1 MAPVRPGATPVGFL
15 GLGIMGE
22 PMARNLS
29 AAGYPLVAWNRT
41 PGKAE
46 ALAAGCAAGGGE
58 CAMAASPAEVTARAG
73 VTFAMLSD
81 PEAAQ
86 AVVREAADGLGPG
99 KGYVDCSTVDASTAE
114 GVGAAVAAAGGKF
127 LEAPVSGSKAPAENG
142 QLIFL
147 CGGSR
152 DLFDDVAGPL
162 EVMGKSSLYLGET
175 GQGARMKLCANAIM
189 GEMMVALSEGLALSE
204 AAGLKHADLL
214 EVLSIGAMANPMF
227 ALKGPAMSEGTY
239 PPAFPLEHQQ
249 KDLRLAL
256 ALGEEVGQPLPLAA
270 AANAAFLKAQEQ
282 GLARSDFSA
291 VMEVARRRA
300 RLE

>member
-1 MAPVRPGATPVGFL
+1 MAPVRPGGGAVGFL
-15 GLGIMGE
+15 GLGIMGDA
-22 PMARNLS
+22 MARNLA
-29 AAGYPLVAWNRT
+29 AAGYPVVAWNRT

-46 ALAAGCAAGGGE
+46 ALAAGCAGAG
-58 CAMAASPAEVTARAG
+58 CVVAASPAEVTARAD

-86 AVVREAADGLGPG
+86 AVVREASDGLAPG
-99 KGYVDCSTVDASTAE
+99 KGYVDCSTVDAATAKA
-114 GVGAAVAAAGGKF
+114 VGAKVEGAGGQF

-152 DLFDDVAGPL
+152 GLFDDVAGPL
-162 EVMGKSSLYLGET
+162 EVMGKASLFLGET
-175 GQGARMKLCANAIM
+175 GQGARMKLCANAVM

-204 AAGLKHADLL
+204 AAGLEHADLL
-214 EVLSIGAMANPMF
+214 EVLSLGAMANPMF
-227 ALKGPAMSEGTY
+227 ALKGPAMSARSY

-270 AANAAFLKAQEQ
+270 AANAAFLEACER

-291 VMEVARRRA
+291 VMEVTRPG
-300 RLE
+300 EGSG

>member
-1 MAPVRPGATPVGFL
+1 M
-15 GLGIMGE
+15 
-22 PMARNLS
+22 
-29 AAGYPLVAWNRT
+29 
-41 PGKAE
+41 
-46 ALAAGCAAGGGE
+46 
-58 CAMAASPAEVTARAG
+58 
-73 VTFAMLSD
+73 
-81 PEAAQ
+81 
-86 AVVREAADGLGPG
+86 
-99 KGYVDCSTVDASTAE
+99 
-114 GVGAAVAAAGGKF
+114 
-127 LEAPVSGSKAPAENG
+127 SGSKAPAENG

-152 DLFDDVAGPL
+152 GLFDDVAGPL
-162 EVMGKSSLYLGET
+162 EVMGKASLYLGQT

-214 EVLSIGAMANPMF
+214 EVLSLGAMANPMF

-270 AANAAFLKAQEQ
+270 VANAAFLKAQER

-291 VMEVARRRA
+291 VMEVARHQA
-300 RLE
+300 RPE